1 MKLSRRTYLKNTA
14 AVAVSTSFPI
24 KKAFSDID
32 PFNNIDATAQAALI
46 KKKEITALELVDAS
60 IDRIIRLNPS
70 LNAVVETSFEQAR
83 LIAKNQN
90 SKGPFAG
97 VPYLIK
103 DLLNQQGL
111 ITSSGSKLFA
121 KRVAQNNSSNV
132 QAALDAGLISL
143 GKTNTPEFGLL
154 PTTESFHLGV
164 AKNPWNQDYSTGGSS
179 GGSAAAVA
187 SGMTAIASASD
198 GGGSIRIPASCCGL
212 VGLKPSLYRTID
224 SSQPNRP
231 IDLSVRFVHTKTIRD
246 SITAL
251 HAMQRKKL
259 PKHLPIFPTSLTR
272 SKKVLKIAMMTQSM
286 LGIESDPEVKN
297 ATEETAKLCENL
309 GHNIEIVKPFIN
321 GINFIDSFLTMWA
334 YGAKEIITFA
344 EQTYGME
351 KVINEKLLEPWTLGL
366 GKWFDSRPENQVKKA
381 VNLLKNDTIKTKG
394 FFEEY
399 DMLLTPVM
407 QTTVPKLG
415 FLAPSVAYDDLLQR
429 CIDII
434 SITPL
439 ANVTGEPAISLPLH
453 WSSIGLPIGSHFQA
467 GIGKEKELLQ
477 LALDLE
483 EAKPWKNR
491 RPI

>member
-154 PTTESFHLGV
+154 PSTESFHLGV

-212 VGLKPSLYRTID
+212 V
-224 SSQPNRP
+224 
-231 IDLSVRFVHTKTIRD
+231 
-246 SITAL
+246 
-251 HAMQRKKL
+251 
-259 PKHLPIFPTSLTR
+259 LPIFPTSLTR

-321 GINFIDSFLTMWA
+321 GISFIDSFLTMWA

-351 KVINEKLLEPWTLGL
+351 KIINEKLLEPWTLGL